1 MKVFVRSAA
10 AALVFIAL
18 LVYVFTAER
27 GRVPEKEEIFG
38 VDIAQATSLQ
48 IVGGDTEVV
57 LEKRE
62 GTWYVNKPFKGL
74 ANESSAEERVRAIAE
89 LKPVGKR
96 KDADLESDDFGLKKP
111 RVTATLRY
119 GQGDEVK
126 VSIGKDVPVGPETYA
141 KIEGREELYIIPS
154 SVLTALKKTAE
165 GLREKKLVDV
175 KSDEVRSLALS
186 HGGIEVKVANRREDD
201 KDKWFIT
208 APITA
213 RADEFQVEQ
222 VVNSV
227 TALTAEAF
235 VQEVGEASK
244 YGLDKPSLLVE
255 LVDKDGKKTGITI
268 GAECKEA
275 METDETELVFAR
287 ADGRPEVMVLKTETV
302 EELRK
307 TPLDLRDKSLLEL
320 TKDDITYVR
329 VQSKKR
335 LSFALKRLP
344 DGWHLDRPIKG
355 LATPAKADDIL
366 WDIVQLEARD
376 YIEEK
381 PEDLKQYGLAIPDTI
396 IEVHTLGSDEVLK
409 IKIGYAHGEDAHYCQ
424 TSESDEV
431 YAVSDM
437 LLLDLPMKVE
447 EIQSPS

>member
-1 MKVFVRSAA
+1 MKVFLRSAA
-10 AALVFIAL
+10 AALVFVAL

-27 GRVPEKEEIFG
+27 GRVAEKEEIFG
-38 VDIAQATSLQ
+38 VNVEDATSLQ
-48 IVGGDTEVV
+48 VVGGDKELV

-62 GTWYVNKPFKGL
+62 GTWYVSKPYTGL
-74 ANESSAEERVRAIAE
+74 ANESNAEERIRAIAE
-89 LKPVGKR
+89 LKPVGTR
-96 KDADLESDDFGLKKP
+96 EDADLESDDFGLKEP

-126 VSIGKDVPVGPETYA
+126 VSIGKDLPVGAETYA
-141 KIEGREELYIIPS
+141 KIEGRRELYIIPS

-165 GLREKKLVDV
+165 GLREKKLVQV
-175 KSDEVRSLALS
+175 NKDEVRSLKLS
-186 HGGIEVKVANRREDD
+186 HGETEVKVENRREED
-201 KDKWFIT
+201 KDRWFIT

-222 VVNSV
+222 AINEV
-227 TALTAEAF
+227 TGLEAEAF

-244 YGLDKPSLLVE
+244 YGLDKPSLRVE
-255 LVDKDGKKTGITI
+255 LVDKDGKKSGITI
-268 GAECKEA
+268 GAECKEP
-275 METDETELVFAR
+275 METSATELVFAR
-287 ADGRPEVMVLKTETV
+287 ADGRVEVMVLKAETL

-307 TPLDLRDKSLLEL
+307 KPLDLRDKSLVEL

-344 DGWHLDRPIKG
+344 DGWHLDRPVKG
-355 LATPAKADDIL
+355 VATPAKADDIL
-366 WDIVQLEARD
+366 WDIVQLEAQE

-409 IKIGYAHGEDAHYCQ
+409 IKLGFAHGEDAHYCQ

>member
-1 MKVFVRSAA
+1 MKVFLRSAA

-38 VDIAQATSLQ
+38 LDVADAINLE
-48 IVGGDTEVV
+48 IVGGDSEVL

-74 ANESSAEERVRAIAE
+74 ANETSAEERVRAIAE

-96 KDADLESDDFGLKKP
+96 KDADLDSDDFGLNKP
-111 RVTATLRY
+111 RVTAVLRY
-119 GQGDEVK
+119 GQGNEVK
-126 VSIGKDVPVGPETYA
+126 VSIGKDLPVGAETYA
-141 KIEGREELYIIPS
+141 RIEGREELYIIPS
-154 SVLTALKKTAE
+154 SVLTTLKKTAE
-165 GLREKKLVDV
+165 DLREKKLVQV
-175 KSDEVRSLALS
+175 KDDDVRSLKLS
-186 HGGIEVKVANRREDD
+186 HDGTEVKVENRREADE
-201 KDKWFIT
+201 DKWFIT

-222 VVNSV
+222 AVSKV
-227 TALTAEAF
+227 TELKAEAF

-244 YGLDKPSLLVE
+244 YGLDKPSLRVE
-255 LVDKDGKKTGITI
+255 LVDKDGKKSGISI
-268 GAECKEA
+268 GAECKEP
-275 METDETELVFAR
+275 METSETDLVFAR
-287 ADGRPEVMVLKTETV
+287 ADGRDEVMILKMDAV

-307 TPLDLRDKSLLEL
+307 KPLDLRDKSLVEVS
-320 TKDDITYVR
+320 KDEINYVR

-344 DGWHLDRPIKG
+344 DGWHLDRPVK
-355 LATPAKADDIL
+355 ARAKPAKVDDIL

-381 PEDLKQYGLAIPDTI
+381 PDDLKQYGLAIPDTI

-437 LLLDLPMKVE
+437 VLLDLPTKVE
-447 EIQSPS
+447 EIQSSS

>member
-1 MKVFVRSAA
+1 MKVFLRSAA
-10 AALVFIAL
+10 AALVFVAL

-27 GRVPEKEEIFG
+27 GRVAEKEEIFG
-38 VDIAQATSLQ
+38 LNVEDATSLQ
-48 IVGGDTEVV
+48 IVGGDKELV

-62 GTWYVNKPFKGL
+62 GTWYVSKPYTGL
-74 ANESSAEERVRAIAE
+74 ANESNAEERIRAIAE
-89 LKPVGKR
+89 LKPVGTR
-96 KDADLESDDFGLKKP
+96 EDADLESDDFGLKEP

-126 VSIGKDVPVGPETYA
+126 VSIGKDLPVGAETYA
-141 KIEGREELYIIPS
+141 KIEGRRELYIIPS

-165 GLREKKLVDV
+165 GLREKKLVQV
-175 KSDEVRSLALS
+175 NKDEVRSLKLS
-186 HGGIEVKVANRREDD
+186 HGETEVKVENRREED
-201 KDKWFIT
+201 KDRWFIT

-222 VVNSV
+222 AINEV
-227 TALTAEAF
+227 TGLEAEAF

-244 YGLDKPSLLVE
+244 YGLDKPSLRVE
-255 LVDKDGKKTGITI
+255 LVDKDGKKSGITI
-268 GAECKEA
+268 GAECKEP
-275 METDETELVFAR
+275 METSETELVFAR
-287 ADGRPEVMVLKTETV
+287 ADGRTEVMVLKAATAA
-302 EELRK
+302 ELRK
-307 TPLDLRDKSLLEL
+307 KPLDLRDKSLVEL
-320 TKDDITYVR
+320 TKNDITYVR

-355 LATPAKADDIL
+355 MATPAKADDIL

-396 IEVHTLGSDEVLK
+396 IEVHTLGSDEVFK
-409 IKIGYAHGEDAHYCQ
+409 IKIGYAHDEDTHYCQ

-447 EIQSPS
+447 EIQSSS

>member
-1 MKVFVRSAA
+1 MKVFLRSAA
-10 AALVFIAL
+10 AALVFIAV

-38 VDIAQATSLQ
+38 LDVADAISLE
-48 IVGGDTEVV
+48 IVGGDSEVL

-74 ANESSAEERVRAIAE
+74 ANETSAEERVRAIAE

-96 KDADLESDDFGLKKP
+96 KDADLDSEDFGLKTP
-111 RVTATLRY
+111 RVTAVLRY
-119 GQGDEVK
+119 GQGNEVK
-126 VSIGKDVPVGPETYA
+126 VSIGKDLPVGAETYA
-141 KIEGREELYIIPS
+141 RIEGREQLYIIPS
-154 SVLTALKKTAE
+154 SVLTTLKKTAE
-165 GLREKKLVDV
+165 DLREKKLVQV
-175 KSDEVRSLALS
+175 KDDDVRSLKLS
-186 HGGIEVKVANRREDD
+186 HGATEVKVENRREADE
-201 KDKWFIT
+201 DKWFIT

-222 VVNSV
+222 AVSKV
-227 TALTAEAF
+227 TELKAEAF

-244 YGLDKPSLLVE
+244 YGLDKPSLRVE
-255 LVDKDGKKTGITI
+255 LVDKDGKKSGIAI
-268 GAECKEA
+268 GAECKEPVETS
-275 METDETELVFAR
+275 ETDLVFAR
-287 ADGRPEVMVLKTETV
+287 ADGRDEVMVLKMDAV

-307 TPLDLRDKSLLEL
+307 KPLDLRDKSLVEVN
-320 TKDDITYVR
+320 KDDINYVR

-344 DGWHLDRPIKG
+344 DGWHLDRPVKAK
-355 LATPAKADDIL
+355 ATPAKVDDIL

-381 PEDLKQYGLAIPDTI
+381 PENLKQYGLAIPDTI

-437 LLLDLPMKVE
+437 LLMDLPTKIE
-447 EIQSPS
+447 EMQSSS